1 MGLYTNNL
9 RTMDD
14 LFVHLLR
21 DIYYAEN
28 RIVKALVDMIETAS
42 DPRLKKAFKSHLHE
56 TENHILRLQ
65 QVFRMRGVDVK
76 GVDCPAIDGILE
88 EADDVTSDVE
98 GSIMLNAAL
107 IAAAQTVEHYEIAR
121 YGSLIAWAKMLGRDD
136 CASLLQKNL
145 EEDQAADRR
154 LAVMAENGADR
165 AVATA

>member
-28 RIVKALVDMIETAS
+28 RIVKAFVDMIETAS
-42 DPRLKKAFKSHLHE
+42 DPQLKKAFKSHLHE

-65 QVFRMRGVDVK
+65 QVFRMRGVEVK

-121 YGSLIAWAKMLGRDD
+121 YGSLIAWAKRLGRDD

-154 LAVMAENGADR
+154 LAVMAETSADR